1 MNILNE
7 NWISKFR
14 NITKF
19 IGIRM
24 YIYLTI
30 TITIFAAC
38 TSTKQD
44 KAEILLVGVFHNIP
58 DSIAAC
64 NWQPSYQKL
73 VNYKPDQIA
82 VEEVAPD
89 DSASLIQNFGENYRH
104 LFDSVTL
111 VYSGSKINVSDS
123 VRHYY
128 ELLLKK
134 DDPALRFQ
142 LWKYYHL
149 GLDMGNRDFQSYQI
163 LQNFN
168 SYTALI
174 DTSRAWDKSFWIK
187 YQRCVTGRKN
197 SEFFNLIY
205 PLAMEMGI
213 NYLYPTDNRI
223 TFPAQSEAYQKFAE
237 ELERTKYMKRA
248 DSFWMDFNKTEA
260 LQLSNCNGLP
270 FVNSLTWL
278 EKTDYG
284 QAHILEDAD
293 NAAYQKYAD
302 VWYQRNKSITER
314 IIKAAQQSKAK
325 KMAVFYGY
333 MHIAPVKKFLEQQG
347 YVVKL
352 IGDLE

>member
-1 MNILNE
+1 MKTLNC
-7 NWISKFR
+7 ICLAFA
-14 NITKF
+14 F
-19 IGIRM
+19 IF
-24 YIYLTI
+24 
-30 TITIFAAC
+30 FAGC
-38 TSTKQD
+38 TSSKQE

-58 DSIAAC
+58 DSIADC
-64 NWQPSYQKL
+64 NWQPTYQKL
-73 VNYKPDQIA
+73 VNYQPDQIA
-82 VEEVAPD
+82 VEEVSPD

-111 VYSGSKINVSDS
+111 VYTGSKINAADS
-123 VRHYY
+123 IRHYY
-128 ELLLKK
+128 NLLLKK
-134 DDPALRFQ
+134 EDPALRLQ

-168 SYTALI
+168 NYTSLI
-174 DTSRAWDKSFWIK
+174 DTNKAWDKSFWIK
-187 YQRCVTGRKN
+187 YQRFVTGRKN
-197 SEFFNLIY
+197 SEFYNLIY
-205 PLAMEMGI
+205 PLAMKMGV

-223 TFPAQSEAYQKFAE
+223 TYPIQSEAYQKFAE
-237 ELERTKYMKRA
+237 ELEHTEYMKRQ
-248 DSFWMDFNKTEA
+248 DSFWVEFVKTEA

-284 QAHILEDAD
+284 QAHILDDAD
-293 NAAYQKYAD
+293 NAAYRKYAD
-302 VWYQRNKSITER
+302 VWYQRNESIAER

-333 MHIAPVKKFLEQQG
+333 MHVAPVKKFLEQQG

-352 IGDLE
+352 IGDLK